1 MILDILWF
9 VVSFGA
15 VLGFLIFA
23 HELGHFILAKMMGV
37 GVKKFSLGFG
47 PRIVSKKVGMT
58 EYMISWI
65 PLGGYVKMVGE
76 EPDAEL
82 DASLI
87 PLSYSHKGVGK
98 RALIILAGPL
108 FNVLLAVVIFFS
120 LFQLSGLPIM
130 EPEVGELREGMPAET
145 SGMRPGDRVVSI
157 DGKPVHRWGD
167 MADSIT
173 ESGGK
178 RLRFEVLRGNRTI
191 FMGITPQLF
200 PSQDIWGEE
209 VAKYA
214 IGITASGASSILP
227 LNVIQS
233 AKESLTHTWQI
244 ADLTTVAIW
253 KIVTGK
259 ISARALGGPI
269 LIAQLTG
276 EEAKAGLVSLM
287 FFVAVLSV
295 NLGVINLLPIPILDG
310 GHLLFC
316 LIEGVSR
323 RPVNLRVREVA
334 QQVGFLVLV
343 LLMLFV
349 FYNDIARV
357 LFD

>member
-1 MILDILWF
+1 MTLEILWF
-9 VVSFGA
+9 VVSFVA
-15 VLGFLIFA
+15 VLGFLIFV
-23 HELGHFILAKMMGV
+23 HELGHFILAKVMGV

-98 RALIILAGPL
+98 RSLIILAGPL
-108 FNVLLAVVIFFS
+108 FNVLLAVVFFFL
-120 LFQLSGLPIM
+120 LFQFSGLPII
-130 EPEVGELREGMPAET
+130 EPEVGELREGMPAQE
-145 SGMRPGDRVVSI
+145 SGMHPGDRVVSI
-157 DGKPVHRWGD
+157 DGVPVHQWGD
-167 MADSIT
+167 MAESIT
-173 ESGGK
+173 ESGG
-178 RLRFEVLRGNRTI
+178 RPLRFEILRDHRTI
-191 FMGITPQLF
+191 LMEITPELI
-200 PSQDIWGEE
+200 PSQNIWGEE
-209 VAKYA
+209 LQKYA
-214 IGITASGASSILP
+214 IGITASGASSILR
-227 LNVIQS
+227 LSVLQS
-233 AKESLTHTWQI
+233 ATESLTHTWQI
-244 ADLTTVAIW
+244 AELTTVAIW
-253 KIVTGK
+253 KIITGA
-259 ISARALGGPI
+259 ISAKALGGPI

-276 EEAKAGLVSLM
+276 EQAKAGLVSLM

-316 LIEGVSR
+316 FIEGVSR
-323 RPVNLRVREVA
+323 RPVNLKVREVA

>member
-1 MILDILWF
+1 MSLDIIWF
-9 VVSFGA
+9 VVSFVV
-15 VLGFLIFA
+15 VLGFLIFV
-23 HELGHFILAKMMGV
+23 HELGHFILAKLMGV

-47 PRIVSKKVGMT
+47 PRIVSKKAGMT

-87 PLSYSHKGVGK
+87 PLSYSHKSVGK

-120 LFQLSGLPIM
+120 LFQFSGLPIM
-130 EPEVGELREGMPAET
+130 ESEVGELREEMPAQV

-157 DGKPVHRWGD
+157 DGKPVHRWSD
-167 MADSIT
+167 MSESIT
-173 ESGGK
+173 ESDG
-178 RLRFEVLRGNRTI
+178 RSLVFEILRDGRT
-191 FMGITPQLF
+191 FLVEITPQLV
-200 PSQDIWGEE
+200 PSQNIWGEE
-209 VAKYA
+209 LEKYA
-214 IGITASGASSILP
+214 IGITASGASSILR
-227 LNVIQS
+227 LNIFQS
-233 AKESLTHTWQI
+233 ATESLTHTWQI
-244 ADLTTVAIW
+244 AKLTTVAIW
-253 KIVTGK
+253 KIITGS
-259 ISARALGGPI
+259 ISAKALGGPI

-276 EEAKAGLVSLM
+276 EQAKAGLVSLL

-316 LIEGVSR
+316 SIEAVSR
-323 RPVNLRVREVA
+323 RPVNLKVREVA
-334 QQVGFLVLV
+334 QQVGFFVLV

>member
-1 MILDILWF
+1 MSLDILWF
-9 VVSFGA
+9 VVSFVA
-15 VLGFLIFA
+15 VLGFLIFV
-23 HELGHFILAKMMGV
+23 HESGHFILAKIVGV

-98 RALIILAGPL
+98 RSLIILAGPL

-130 EPEVGELREGMPAET
+130 EPEVGELKEGMPAQA

-157 DGKPVHRWGD
+157 DGEPIHQWGD
-167 MADSIT
+167 MAELIT
-173 ESGGK
+173 ESGG
-178 RLRFEVLRGNRTI
+178 RPLRFEILRNDRTI
-191 FMGITPQLF
+191 LMEITPRLL
-200 PSQDIWGEE
+200 PSRNIWHEE
-209 VAKYA
+209 VETYA
-214 IGITASGASSILP
+214 IGITASGASSILR
-227 LNVIQS
+227 LNIIQS
-233 AKESLTHTWQI
+233 ATESLTHTWQI
-244 ADLTTVAIW
+244 AELTAIAIW
-253 KIVTGK
+253 KIITGS
-259 ISARALGGPI
+259 ISPKALGGPI

-276 EEAKAGLVSLM
+276 EQAKAGLVSLM

-316 LIEGVSR
+316 FIEGVTR

-334 QQVGFLVLV
+334 QQVGFFVLV

-357 LFD
+357 LFG

>member
-1 MILDILWF
+1 MSLDIVWF
-9 VVSFGA
+9 VVSFVV
-15 VLGFLIFA
+15 VLGFLIFV
-23 HELGHFILAKMMGV
+23 HELGHFILAKLMGV

-47 PRIVSKKVGMT
+47 PKIVSKKVGMT

-108 FNVLLAVVIFFS
+108 FNVLFAVVIFFS
-120 LFQLSGLPIM
+120 LFQFAGLPIM
-130 EPEVGELREGMPAET
+130 EPEVGELQEGMAAQA

-157 DGKPVHRWGD
+157 NGKPVRAWSD
-167 MADSIT
+167 MAALIT
-173 ESGGK
+173 ESEGRSLGFEI
-178 RLRFEVLRGNRTI
+178 LRDDRT
-191 FMGITPQLF
+191 FLVEITPQLV
-200 PSQDIWGEE
+200 PSQNIWGEE
-209 VAKYA
+209 VEKFA
-214 IGITASGASSILP
+214 IGITASGTSSILR
-227 LNVIQS
+227 LNAFQS
-233 AKESLTHTWQI
+233 ATESLTHTWQI
-244 ADLTTVAIW
+244 AALTTVAI
-253 KIVTGK
+253 GK
-259 ISARALGGPI
+259 IITGSISAKALGGPI

-276 EEAKAGLVSLM
+276 EQAKAGLISLL
-287 FFVAVLSV
+287 FFVAVLSI
-295 NLGVINLLPIPILDG
+295 NLGIINLLPIPILDG

-316 LIEGVSR
+316 FIEAVSR
-323 RPVNLRVREVA
+323 RPVNLKVREVA
-334 QQVGFLVLV
+334 QQVGFFVLV

>member
-1 MILDILWF
+1 MSLDIIWF
-9 VVSFGA
+9 VVSFVV

-23 HELGHFILAKMMGV
+23 HELGHFIFAKVMGV

-76 EPDAEL
+76 EPDAEI
-82 DASLI
+82 DASLL
-87 PLSYSHKGVGK
+87 PLSYSHKSVGR
-98 RALIILAGPL
+98 RAVIILAGPL
-108 FNVLLAVVIFFS
+108 FNVFLAVVIFFS
-120 LFQLSGLPIM
+120 LFLFSGLPIM
-130 EPEVGELREGMPAET
+130 EPQVGELREGMPAQE
-145 SGMRPGDRVVSI
+145 SGMLPGDRVVSI
-157 DGKPVHRWGD
+157 EGKPIQQWSD
-167 MADSIT
+167 MAASIT
-173 ESGGK
+173 ESGG
-178 RLRFEVLRGNRTI
+178 RALDFEVLRNGRTVLLEV
-191 FMGITPQLF
+191 TPQLL
-200 PSQDIWGEE
+200 PSQNIWGEE
-209 VAKYA
+209 EEKYA
-214 IGITASGASSILP
+214 IGITASGESSILR
-227 LNVIQS
+227 LNIFQS
-233 AKESLTHTWQI
+233 VTESLTHTWQI
-244 ADLTTVAIW
+244 AELTTVAIW
-253 KIVTGK
+253 KIITGS
-259 ISARALGGPI
+259 ISAKALGGPI

-276 EEAKAGLVSLM
+276 EQAKAGLISLL

-316 LIEGVSR
+316 FIEAVSR
-323 RPVNLRVREVA
+323 RPVNLKVREVA

-349 FYNDIARV
+349 FYNDLARV